1 MCVYMFIRPQSQEL
15 DIDTVRIFLYV
26 YNIVLVDFRVANDE
40 NTSHSF
46 FDGTLKS
53 TFSSD
58 LKHLR

>member
-1 MCVYMFIRPQSQEL
+1 MLFIVMCVYMFIRPQSQEL

-26 YNIVLVDFRVANDE
+26 YNIVLVE

-58 LKHLR
+58 LKYLR